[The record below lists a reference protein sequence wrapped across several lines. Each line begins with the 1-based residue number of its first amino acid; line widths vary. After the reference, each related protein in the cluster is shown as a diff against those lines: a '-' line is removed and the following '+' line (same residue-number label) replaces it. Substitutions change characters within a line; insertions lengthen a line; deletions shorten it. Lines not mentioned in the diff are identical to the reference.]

1 MQGSSI
7 EPFGREPPRRSR
19 HGTGSRNSLYPEAS
33 MFSVLHVLDTH
44 SVLTRLDPLALLAL
58 PVMAYASENF
68 LLARAAF
75 DRLTR
80 WMRSLSHL

>member
-1 MQGSSI
+1 
-7 EPFGREPPRRSR
+7 
-19 HGTGSRNSLYPEAS
+19 